1 MPEFY
6 DQKVEDAMSRQRM
19 SITDKLFF
27 FGAVP
32 GFFIAALAGVLV
44 LFLVPGEGN
53 PTVQYDP
60 TQLSTAPNAGLDL
73 PLHTLD
79 GEYSND
85 DFTAIVDNNS
95 IEIRTSNGML
105 YWVGT
110 FSSSAVDGDVVTS
123 TKIEVPKAVLSQ
135 ADSKD
140 FTIGDRSFTF
150 EFKIMGTTTV
160 EEVVHV

>member
-6 DQKVEDAMSRQRM
+6 DQKVEDVMTRPNTSNRV
-19 SITDKLFF
+19 KLFF
-27 FGAVP
+27 VLLVAGV
-32 GFFIAALAGVLV
+32 ISTVCAGVLM
-44 LFLVPGEGN
+44 FLPGEGN

-60 TQLSTAPNAGLDL
+60 TQLSAAPEAGLDL

-79 GEYSND
+79 GQYSND
-85 DFTAIVDNNS
+85 DFVATVNADS

-110 FSSSAVDGDVVTS
+110 FSSSAVSGDVVTS
-123 TKIEVPKAVLSQ
+123 TKIDVPKAVLSQ
-135 ADSKD
+135 ANSKD
-140 FTIGDRSFTF
+140 FVIGDRSFTF
-150 EFKIMGTTTV
+150 QFTIMGTTTV